1 MPSPSDG
8 RLVSK
13 GQPGQG
19 QSQGRGQG
27 QAGGAVGSLPSSA
40 PGDFEPNGGHP
51 PRRQSLCSLPRAM
64 AGRHRL
70 LLENA
75 QQLVLVCARGEEYLQ
90 RQDAGS
96 LAVLRDASLVVGL
109 DGCIKAVGQADVI
122 RNQFSGATFERV
134 IDCSGKCVL
143 PGLVDA
149 HTHPVWAGDRV
160 HEFAMKL
167 AGASYMEIHEAGGGI
182 HFTVEH
188 TRKATEEELFSTFKH
203 RLERMLRTGS
213 TLVECK
219 SGYGLNL
226 ETELKMLRVIER
238 AKQCMDIGISSTYCG
253 AHSVPKG
260 KTAAEATDDII
271 NNHLPKL
278 KELKLTGEICVNN
291 IDVFCEKGVFDLEST
306 RRILQ
311 AGKDIGLQINFHGDE
326 LHPMKSAELGAE
338 LGARAISH
346 LEEVTDEGIKAMA
359 RAKCAAVLLPTTAY
373 MLRLKQPQ
381 ARKMLEEGVIVAL
394 GSDFNPN
401 AYCFSMPMVMHLACV
416 NMKMSMN
423 EALAAAT
430 INAAYAL
437 GKSDTHGSIEMGKQG
452 DLVIINSSRWE
463 HLIYQFGGHEALIS
477 YVIVKGKVIYQ
488 NERCE
493 TMISY

>member
-1 MPSPSDG
+1 M
-8 RLVSK
+8 
-13 GQPGQG
+13 
-19 QSQGRGQG
+19 
-27 QAGGAVGSLPSSA
+27 SA
-40 PGDFEPNGGHP
+40 P
-51 PRRQSLCSLPRAM
+51 
-64 AGRHRL
+64 HRL

-75 QQLVLVCARGEEYLQ
+75 QQLVLVCGRGEEYLL
-90 RQDAGS
+90 REGCAR

-109 DGCIKAVGQADVI
+109 DGRIKAVGQADAI
-122 RNQFSGATFERV
+122 RRQFAGATFERR

-167 AGASYMEIHEAGGGI
+167 AGASYMEIHQAGGGI

-188 TRKATEEELFSTFKH
+188 TGKASEEELFSTFRG
-203 RLERMLRTGS
+203 RLGRMQRAGS

-219 SGYGLNL
+219 SGYGLSW
-226 ETELKMLRVIER
+226 EAELKMLRVMER
-238 AKQCMDIGISSTYCG
+238 ARRSLDVGISSTYCG

-260 KTAAEATDDII
+260 KTAAEATDDIV

-278 KELKLTGEICVNN
+278 RELKQSGEIHVDN

-326 LHPMKSAELGAE
+326 LHPMRSAELGAE

-346 LEEVTDEGIKAMA
+346 LEEASDEGIAAMA

-373 MLRLKQPQ
+373 MLRLKQPR

-401 AYCFSMPMVMHLACV
+401 AYCLSMPMVMHLACV

-437 GKSDTHGSIEMGKQG
+437 GRSGTHGSIEAGKQG
-452 DLVIINSSRWE
+452 DLLVINSDRWE
-463 HLIYQFGGHEALIS
+463 HLIYQFGGHDSLID
-477 YVIVKGKVIYQ
+477 YVIVKGKVVYQ
-488 NERCE
+488 NERCG
-493 TMISY
+493 TMSSY

>member
-1 MPSPSDG
+1 MG
-8 RLVSK
+8 RAAQRPCQQHPDKTHWGKPTESLPCLPR
-13 GQPGQG
+13 GRPGAPLG
-19 QSQGRGQG
+19 
-27 QAGGAVGSLPSSA
+27 AGGAISRTA
-40 PGDFEPNGGHP
+40 PGDFEPSGGRP
-51 PRRQSLCSLPRAM
+51 PAAIWRCHGGGAAAAAGERPAAGAGVRPGREVPA
-64 AGRHRL
+64 AGRHGQPGR
-70 LLENA
+70 A
-75 QQLVLVCARGEEYLQ
+75 AK
-90 RQDAGS
+90 RQ
-96 LAVLRDASLVVGL
+96 
-109 DGCIKAVGQADVI
+109 
-122 RNQFSGATFERV
+122 
-134 IDCSGKCVL
+134 
-143 PGLVDA
+143 PGGG
-149 HTHPVWAGDRV
+149 T
-160 HEFAMKL
+160 L
-167 AGASYMEIHEAGGGI
+167 AGASYMEIHQAGGGI

-188 TRKATEEELFSTFKH
+188 TRKATEEELFNTFKH
-203 RLERMLRTGS
+203 RLERMRRAGS

-238 AKQCMDIGISSTYCG
+238 AKQSMDIGISSTYCG

-260 KTAAEATDDII
+260 KTATEAADDII

-278 KELKLTGEICVNN
+278 KELKLSGEMHVNN
-291 IDVFCEKGVFDLEST
+291 IDVFCEKGVFDLDST

-338 LGARAISH
+338 LGAQAISH
-346 LEEVTDEGIKAMA
+346 LEEVSDEGIAAIA

-381 ARKMLEEGVIVAL
+381 ARKMLNEGVIVAL

-437 GKSDTHGSIEMGKQG
+437 GKSDTHGSIEIGKQG
-452 DLVIINSSRWE
+452 DLVIINSSRTR
-463 HLIYQFGGHEALIS
+463 QMGAVTDSG
-477 YVIVKGKVIYQ
+477 Q
-488 NERCE
+488 
-493 TMISY
+493 

>member
-1 MPSPSDG
+1 
-8 RLVSK
+8 
-13 GQPGQG
+13 
-19 QSQGRGQG
+19 
-27 QAGGAVGSLPSSA
+27 
-40 PGDFEPNGGHP
+40 
-51 PRRQSLCSLPRAM
+51 M
-64 AGRHRL
+64 AGEYRL

-75 QQLVLVCARGEEYLQ
+75 RQLVLVCGRGEKYLL
-90 RQDAGS
+90 RAGMAS
-96 LAVLRDASLVVGL
+96 LAVLQNASLVVGQ
-109 DGCIKAVGQADVI
+109 DGYIKAVGQADVI
-122 RNQFSGATFERV
+122 RNQFSGATFERK
-134 IDCSGKCVL
+134 IDCTGKCIL

-167 AGASYMEIHEAGGGI
+167 AGASYMEIHQAGGGI

-188 TRKATEEELFSTFKH
+188 TRKATEEELFNTFKH
-203 RLERMLRTGS
+203 RLERMRRAGS

-238 AKQCMDIGISSTYCG
+238 AKQSMDIGISSTYCG

-260 KTAAEATDDII
+260 KTATEAADDII
-271 NNHLPKL
+271 HNHLPKL
-278 KELKLTGEICVNN
+278 KELKLSGEIHVNN
-291 IDVFCEKGVFDLEST
+291 IDVFCEKGVFDLDST

-338 LGARAISH
+338 LGAQAISH
-346 LEEVTDEGIKAMA
+346 LEEVSDEGIAAIA

-381 ARKMLEEGVIVAL
+381 AGKMLNEGVIVAL

-437 GKSDTHGSIEMGKQG
+437 GKSDTHGSIEIGKQG
-452 DLVIINSSRWE
+452 DLVIINSSRTRQRSAVTDSGQVTIARGIPGAE
-463 HLIYQFGGHEALIS
+463 L
-477 YVIVKGKVIYQ
+477 
-488 NERCE
+488 RCAPE
-493 TMISY
+493 DRAHGPRQTPTLAFCSTSSL

>member
-1 MPSPSDG
+1 
-8 RLVSK
+8 
-13 GQPGQG
+13 
-19 QSQGRGQG
+19 
-27 QAGGAVGSLPSSA
+27 
-40 PGDFEPNGGHP
+40 
-51 PRRQSLCSLPRAM
+51 M
-64 AGRHRL
+64 AGEHRL
-70 LLENA
+70 LLDNA
-75 QQLVLVCARGEEYLQ
+75 QQLVLICTEGEKYLLQ
-90 RQDAGS
+90 AGMRN
-96 LAVLRDASLVVGL
+96 LAVLDNASVVIGK
-109 DGCIKAVGQADVI
+109 DGCVKAVGHADAI
-122 RNQFSGATFERV
+122 RRQFSEASFEKI

-167 AGASYMEIHEAGGGI
+167 AGASYMDIHQAGGGI

-188 TRKATEEELFSTFKH
+188 TQKASEEELFSTFKH
-203 RLERMLRTGS
+203 RLLRMLRAGT

-226 ETELKMLRVIER
+226 ETELKMLRVIEQAR
-238 AKQCMDIGISSTYCG
+238 RLLDNNISSTYCG

-260 KTAAEATDDII
+260 KNATEATDDII

-278 KELKLTGEICVNN
+278 KELNLNGEIHVNN
-291 IDVFCEKGVFDLEST
+291 IDVFCEKGVFDLNCT

-311 AGKDIGLQINFHGDE
+311 AGKEIGLQINFHGDE

-338 LGARAISH
+338 LGAQAISH
-346 LEEVTDEGIKAMA
+346 LEEISDEGIAAMA
-359 RAKCAAVLLPTTAY
+359 SAKCAAVLLPTTAY

-381 ARKMLEEGVIVAL
+381 ARKMLKEGVIVAL

-401 AYCFSMPMVMHLACV
+401 AYCYSMPMVMHLACV
-416 NMKMSMN
+416 NMKMSMK

-437 GKSDTHGSIEMGKQG
+437 GSSHMHGSIENGKQG
-452 DLVIINSSRWE
+452 DLIIINSSRWE
-463 HLIYQFGGHEALIS
+463 HLIYQFGGHQELIE
-477 YVIVKGKVIYQ
+477 YVIVKGKVIYK
-488 NERCE
+488 NERV
-493 TMISY
+493 MGY

>member
-1 MPSPSDG
+1 
-8 RLVSK
+8 
-13 GQPGQG
+13 
-19 QSQGRGQG
+19 
-27 QAGGAVGSLPSSA
+27 
-40 PGDFEPNGGHP
+40 
-51 PRRQSLCSLPRAM
+51 M

-75 QQLVLVCARGEEYLQ
+75 QQLVLVCSRGEEYL
-90 RQDAGS
+90 RRDGAAS
-96 LAVLRDASLVVGL
+96 LALLPGASLVVGL

-122 RNQFSGATFERV
+122 RNQFSGATFERI

-167 AGASYMEIHEAGGGI
+167 AGASYMEIHQAGGGI

-188 TRKATEEELFSTFKH
+188 TRKASEEELFNTFKH
-203 RLERMLRTGS
+203 RLERMRGAGS

-238 AKQCMDIGISSTYCG
+238 AKQSMDIGISSTYCG

-260 KTAAEATDDII
+260 KTATEATDDII

-278 KELKLTGEICVNN
+278 KELKLSGEIHVNN
-291 IDVFCEKGVFDLEST
+291 IDVFCEKGVFDLDST

-346 LEEVTDEGIKAMA
+346 LEEVSDEGIKAMA

-373 MLRLKQPQ
+373 MLRLKQPP

-437 GKSDTHGSIEMGKQG
+437 GKSDTHGSIETGKQG

-463 HLIYQFGGHEALIS
+463 HLIYQFGGHEALID
-477 YVIVKGKVIYQ
+477 YVIVKGKVVYQ
-488 NERCE
+488 NERCG
-493 TMISY
+493 TMSSY